1 MKLEL
6 WSTCISLRMM
16 LPICSFVCN
25 CSESFGFYSHNNW
38 LECFK
43 MSNKLVSKNY
53 QNTNPHITAQRRSKG
68 WPLLSEGGG
77 GAAGKSV
84 CQNRAK
90 ASCDGN
96 VMRLIHV
103 PTGQPTSARSTLAS
117 PPGPFTPTPDAN
129 KEDQDTLF
137 ILRLMNYR
145 SPFCHFV
152 CFSC

>member
-1 MKLEL
+1 
-6 WSTCISLRMM
+6 M

-43 MSNKLVSKNY
+43 MSNKLVPKNY

-68 WPLLSEGGG
+68 RPLPREGGG
-77 GAAGKSV
+77 ARV
-84 CQNRAK
+84 CVRIGPK
-90 ASCDGN
+90 PSCDGN

-117 PPGPFTPTPDAN
+117 PPGPFTPTPDA
-129 KEDQDTLF
+129 KREDRDTLF
-137 ILRLMNYR
+137 ILRWMDCR
-145 SPFCHFV
+145 VPFWHFV
-152 CFSC
+152 CFILCV